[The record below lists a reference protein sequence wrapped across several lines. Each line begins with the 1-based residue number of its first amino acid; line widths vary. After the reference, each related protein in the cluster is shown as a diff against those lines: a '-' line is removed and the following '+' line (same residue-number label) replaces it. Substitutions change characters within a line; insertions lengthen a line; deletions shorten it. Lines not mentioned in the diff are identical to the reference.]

1 MSSVSSTNNLLILC
15 ASGQHGSPPAPQDSQ
30 KTRCCEPSKCPQD
43 PCNRTVT
50 SRESLIVIIP
60 GRKEIHRPVLQ
71 IVMSSFYNMISHGF
85 VWSRLTVC
93 SFSWS
98 SNSHTDWLS
107 SPLGLEALWDSSE
120 LSNTLFK
127 TGCFSLESQ
136 HFSDMSLEDKFTLV
150 RTASIFLRCLLVN
163 P

>member
-1 MSSVSSTNNLLILC
+1 MQFL
-15 ASGQHGSPPAPQDSQ
+15 
-30 KTRCCEPSKCPQD
+30 
-43 PCNRTVT
+43 
-50 SRESLIVIIP
+50 
-60 GRKEIHRPVLQ
+60 
-71 IVMSSFYNMISHGF
+71 
-85 VWSRLTVC
+85 
-93 SFSWS
+93 
-98 SNSHTDWLS
+98 LS

-127 TGCFSLESQ
+127 MGCFSLESQ